1 LIAQKE
7 ECFEYLTT
15 FYRDHVTKD
24 RQIRASTSEE
34 LCDLIV
40 KVSAQ
45 FQNTMIVVD
54 GLDEIS
60 EDRADITR
68 FLRGLNDHSGSVKTL
83 FASRP
88 EVDIGHVLEDFE
100 EISIAAMSSD
110 LRLYVGSEIER
121 RTKQRKLNIT
131 DRDLKEHI
139 MKTLIEGA
147 DGM

>member
-1 LIAQKE
+1 M
-7 ECFEYLTT
+7 
-15 FYRDHVTKD
+15 TKD
-24 RQIRASTSEE
+24 RHFRAKTPEE
-34 LCDLIV
+34 LCDLIG
-40 KVSAQ
+40 KASTHFKNA
-45 FQNTMIVVD
+45 MIVVD

-68 FLRGLNDHSGSVKTL
+68 FLRDLNDPSRSIKTL

-100 EISIAAMSSD
+100 KISIAAMSSD
-110 LRLYVGSEIER
+110 LRLYVGSEIQR
-121 RTKQRKLNIT
+121 RTRERKLNI
-131 DRDLKEHI
+131 RDSGLKEHI